1 MPLTSLAAGAAAA
14 LLALGGLAPAY
25 ASQSRGGPLDE
36 MAEVSAQRALIADDV
51 AAAKFGTDSPI
62 DDPAREQ
69 QILADVRQRS
79 AGLGIDPDVAVQV
92 FRDHIEASK
101 DVQRALFAY
110 WTAHPESA
118 PTERPDLGEI
128 RGKLDAITTQLL
140 DDLRVT
146 EGARR
151 SPACPGFRIAAEV
164 HVWHKERLDGLHT
177 RALVRSLSSV
187 CESS

>member
-14 LLALGGLAPAY
+14 LLALGGLAPAH
-25 ASQSRGGPLDE
+25 ASHGSPLQP

-62 DDPAREQ
+62 EDPAREQ
-69 QILADVRQRS
+69 QILADVRTR
-79 AGLGIDPDVAVQV
+79 AVAMGIDPDVAVEV

-101 DVQRALFAY
+101 DVQRAWFAY
-110 WTAHPESA
+110 WTAHPDSA

-128 RGKLDAITTQLL
+128 RVKLDAITTQLL
-140 DDLRVT
+140 DDLRDT
-146 EGARR
+146 EDVRD
-151 SPACPGFRIAAEV
+151 SPACPGLRIAAEV
-164 HVWHKERLDGLHT
+164 QVWHHDKLDGLHAH
-177 RALVRSLSSV
+177 ALVRSLSSV